1 MKRVSTICYVC
12 GLALFLS
19 LLSGCQGLKS
29 PTTTTTGGTDA
40 TATLLPSSL
49 SFGSV
54 AIGSTSAAQSS
65 TLTDTSSTLALA
77 IGSTTLTGANPGDF
91 KISTASTCPSAGT
104 VQPLATCL
112 VTITFSPTATGSRS
126 ATLTVNDNTSA
137 ASQTV
142 SLTGTGTGSSS
153 PTATLLPAALGFGSV
168 AVGSTS
174 AAQSST
180 LTDTSSTAALNI
192 SSIALS
198 GANPADFT
206 ISSSSTC
213 PTSGTIQPLA
223 TCLVTITFS
232 PTASGSRS
240 ATLTVS
246 DNTSAGSQTVS
257 LTGTGGG
264 TASLQSIQH
273 VVFMLQENRSFDT
286 YFGMLNPY
294 RVANGYTVSED
305 GNTYTV
311 DGIDDKLTEFSDP
324 DDEGTSFSLFK
335 FNSTCVD
342 DMTSDWIASYGDVNR
357 YNFATT
363 RPMQENGFVHIAE
376 DYGLSGAGDGQFTD
390 LVGQRAMGY
399 YDQDT
404 LNYYYYMAS
413 QFSISDRWF
422 APVASKSTPNRIAT
436 MTGGTTQGLVY
447 DPFVDDKFVDQLQ
460 IQTIFQELDNA
471 GVSWKIYYSVTLG
484 GCTDKDGDCG
494 TTGGITSNDYPS
506 TTFSDFA
513 YSTKYLYENKT
524 AAACI
529 APTVGSLQAVGDT
542 TNSFCIDPTHIAPIG
557 QYSTDVASNTLP
569 SYAFIETAY
578 GHSDEHPGSGQ
589 SILYGQ
595 AQVASLINALMISPS
610 WSSSVFF
617 LSYDEP
623 GGPFDHVPPVPTHS
637 NDFTDASLGT
647 IPDIGSIAVN
657 PDGNN
662 YWPCLPPTPEMWTLH
677 CDLRTVDPGAVA
689 TDAPA
694 VQGFAAQIGFR
705 LPNIVISPFA
715 RQHYVSHIP
724 MDHTAIIKFVE
735 NRFISSTAALTAR
748 DAAQP
753 NLLDFFDFTNIP
765 WATPPTPPTPAAAP
779 GNCNAANM

>member
-1 MKRVSTICYVC
+1 MKKISTICYIC
-12 GLALFLS
+12 GLALLS
-19 LLSGCQGLKS
+19 FLSGCQGLKS
-29 PTTTTTGGTDA
+29 PTTTTTGGTSA

-54 AIGSTSAAQSS
+54 ALGSTSAAQSS
-65 TLTDTSSTLALA
+65 TLTDTSTTIGLT

-91 KISTASTCPSAGT
+91 QISPASTCPASGT
-104 VQPLATCL
+104 IQPSATCL
-112 VTITFSPTATGSRS
+112 VTITFSPTASGSRS

-137 ASQTV
+137 GTQTV
-142 SLTGTGTGSSS
+142 SLTGTGTGTLL
-153 PTATLLPAALGFGSV
+153 PTATLLPATLSFGSV

-174 AAQSST
+174 SAQSST
-180 LTDTSSTAALNI
+180 LTDTSTVALNI

-198 GANPADFT
+198 GANPGDFA
-206 ISSSSTC
+206 ISSASTC
-213 PTSGTIQPLA
+213 PTSGTVQPSA

-264 TASLQSIQH
+264 TGSLQSIQH

-324 DDEGTSFSLFK
+324 DDQGTSFPLFK
-335 FNSTCVD
+335 FQSTCVD
-342 DMTSDWIASYGDVNR
+342 DMTSDWIGSYGDVNR

-363 RPMQENGFVHIAE
+363 RPIEQNGFVHIAE

-422 APVASKSTPNRIAT
+422 APVSSKSTPNRIAT
-436 MTGGTTQGLVY
+436 ITGGTTQGLVY
-447 DPFVDDKFVDQLQ
+447 DPFKDDQFIDQLQ

-471 GVSWKIYYSVTLG
+471 GVSWKIYYSITAG
-484 GCTDKDGDCG
+484 GCTDNDGDCG
-494 TTGGITSNDYPS
+494 PGGNSNDYPS
-506 TTFSDFA
+506 TTFADLG
-513 YSTKYLYENKT
+513 YSKKYMYENPSG
-524 AAACI
+524 AACI
-529 APTVGSLQAVGDT
+529 PPTISSLQAVGDAS
-542 TNSFCIDPTHIAPIG
+542 NAFCIDPTHVAPIG
-557 QYSTDVASNTLP
+557 QYLNDVKNNTLP

-595 AQVASLINALMISPS
+595 AQVASLINALMVSPS

-623 GGPFDHVPPVPTHS
+623 GGPFDHVPPVPGHT
-637 NDFTDASLGT
+637 NDFTDASMGIT
-647 IPDIGSIAVN
+647 TDISSIAVN
-657 PDGNN
+657 ADS
-662 YWPCLPPTPEMWTLH
+662 YWPCLPPTQGMWTLH
-677 CDLRTVDPGAVA
+677 CDLRTVDPGAVS

-694 VQGFAAQIGFR
+694 VQGFAAQLGFR
-705 LPNIVISPFA
+705 LPNLVISPFS

-753 NLLDFFDFTNIP
+753 DLLDFFDFTNTP
-765 WATPPTPPTPAAAP
+765 WATPPTPPTPTAAP